1 MKKILLIVA
10 ALTLAM
16 QAGFRTIDAETLLKM
31 QAKGVPVI
39 DIRTPREWKERGI
52 IKGAHLMMFFD
63 EQGRPHVEEW
73 MKELSTLVKEKKEP
87 FILYCAHANRTKAV
101 GNWLSK
107 KMGYEN
113 VYELK
118 GGIEY
123 GWKDKGR
130 KVVKPDTDKQP
141 ETSD

>member
-1 MKKILLIVA
+1 MKKFLLILTA
-10 ALTLAM
+10 FTLAM
-16 QAGFRTIDAETLLKM
+16 QAGFQTIDAETLLRM

-39 DIRTPREWKERGI
+39 DIRTPREWKERGV
-52 IKGAHLMMFFD
+52 IKGAHLIMFFD
-63 EQGRPHVEEW
+63 EQGKAHPEEW
-73 MKELSTLVKEKKEP
+73 MKEFSTLVKEKKDP
-87 FILYCAHANRTKAV
+87 FILYCAHANRTRAV

-123 GWKDKGR
+123 GWKDLGKP
-130 KVVKPDTDKQP
+130 VVNP
-141 ETSD
+141 EN